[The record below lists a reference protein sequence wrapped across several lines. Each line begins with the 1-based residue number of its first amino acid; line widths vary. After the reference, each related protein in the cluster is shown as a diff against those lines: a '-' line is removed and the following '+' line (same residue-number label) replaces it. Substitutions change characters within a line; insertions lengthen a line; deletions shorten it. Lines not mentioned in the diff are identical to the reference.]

1 MNRPPVESSFP
12 TINALNRRRV
22 PAWALSLVLHAALF
36 LAFFLAF
43 RVVQKGGPPN
53 ADRTVGVA
61 LVNQSDLRREYVLA
75 DERSQTAEATSTA
88 HAAIA
93 ESLPKADDASID
105 LSGVLPSVDDALFG
119 PGDVNS
125 TDSSADLDSSSQMTP
140 GMMGKTTTSVF
151 GVSGTG
157 STFVY
162 VFDRSA
168 SMKGRP
174 LAAAKQ
180 QLKNS
185 LGDLDKV
192 HQFHIIFYNEA
203 PRDFRFKGQTAKLVF
218 ADEEGKSAAITFV
231 DAITAVGATR
241 HMPAITM
248 ALGMRPDVIFFLTD
262 ADEPQLTE
270 LELRRIRRINS
281 GVTIN
286 AIQFGAG
293 PQSNPNNFLA
303 RLAQQNGGQHAYV
316 DVTLLRN

>member
-1 MNRPPVESSFP
+1 MQIEQSESRWSIKAIFAVNTCSLTSDPKRQKRHRQRMRPSQNPFP
-12 TINALNRRRV
+12 KRMTPQLIYR
-22 PAWALSLVLHAALF
+22 
-36 LAFFLAF
+36 
-43 RVVQKGGPPN
+43 G
-53 ADRTVGVA
+53 
-61 LVNQSDLRREYVLA
+61 
-75 DERSQTAEATSTA
+75 
-88 HAAIA
+88 
-93 ESLPKADDASID
+93 
-105 LSGVLPSVDDALFG
+105 LPSVDDALFG
-119 PGDVNS
+119 PGDVSS
-125 TDSSADLDSSSQMTP
+125 TDSSADLESSSQMTP

-231 DAITAVGATR
+231 DTITAVGATR

-270 LELRRIRRINS
+270 LELRRIQRMNS
-281 GVTIN
+281 GVNDQRHSIRRR
-286 AIQFGAG
+286 AAE
-293 PQSNPNNFLA
+293 
-303 RLAQQNGGQHAYV
+303 
-316 DVTLLRN
+316 